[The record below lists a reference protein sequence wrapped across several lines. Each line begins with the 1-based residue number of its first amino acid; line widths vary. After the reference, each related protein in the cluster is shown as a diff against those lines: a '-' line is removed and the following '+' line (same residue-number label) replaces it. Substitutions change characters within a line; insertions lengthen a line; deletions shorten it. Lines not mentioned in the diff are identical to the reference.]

1 MKKSRSAFVLTIAI
15 LFLFV
20 VLLGEIYFL
29 FFKKEA
35 QIPEQPDKKSA
46 TQTKG
51 KGSDPTYQ
59 KRPAAEVKYA
69 LDFFSELA
77 KELKPVMESGVLQ
90 TLELTETYKTTITGI
105 GNSILEDAL
114 PDGTKVTYVFTLS
127 FATLSKEGEKEVEYE
142 FTKQELERVNAFKMV
157 NEEEVPTDIDSLKKG
172 DSVDITIV
180 SDMFAAP
187 VDNLISMKIVK
198 LP

>member
-29 FFKKEA
+29 FFKKES
-35 QIPEQPDKKSA
+35 QMSEQPDKKSA
-46 TQTKG
+46 TQIKN
-51 KGSDPTYQ
+51 SDTTYQ

-157 NEEEVPTDIDSLKKG
+157 NEEEVPTDVASLKKG

-180 SDMFAAP
+180 SDMFATP